1 MQKSEDKE
9 EAQDWSLLHAYV
21 QKVERKKRMI
31 EVGDREAA
39 ARSGGEKRRGDHVE
53 EGVASCGKCSSEAEW
68 LSEMSWWRVHNI

>member
-1 MQKSEDKE
+1 M
-9 EAQDWSLLHAYV
+9 LHAYV

-53 EGVASCGKCSSEAEW
+53 EGVASCGKCSSEAE
-68 LSEMSWWRVHNI
+68 